1 MQPRNG
7 ALKNALISIFGDT
20 GFDRGTPANN
30 FLFGEWK
37 NGIRSPGAFDI
48 ISNNFAAGAKGDVI
62 AIIPKANPGQVF
74 GATELKALLENGNV
88 TRINGLPRNALLEL
102 VKDVSNITP
111 DELTNVFNFGSNGS
125 NDQVMLTGYFAGGA
139 NRYHLQFDDAT
150 YQATELRGVR
160 ICLPPR
166 KEPFRSVD
174 AVRHAGLATTP
185 FIGCGE
191 FLILPRPLKNRRPHG
206 CRFFSA

>member
-7 ALKNALISIFGDT
+7 ALKNTLISIFGDT
-20 GFDRGTPANN
+20 GFDRGMPANN
-30 FLFGEWK
+30 FLFGEWE

-88 TRINGLPRNALLEL
+88 TSINGLPRNALLEL
-102 VKDVSNITP
+102 VKDASNITP

-125 NDQVMLTGYFAGGA
+125 DDQVMLTGYFAGGA

-160 ICLPPR
+160 
-166 KEPFRSVD
+166 S
-174 AVRHAGLATTP
+174 GQ
-185 FIGCGE
+185 
-191 FLILPRPLKNRRPHG
+191 RR
-206 CRFFSA
+206 FAAA